1 MSSPLL
7 KLQEASRAF
16 SATEYAVARQILD
29 NPAMVEDLSVHE
41 LAKQT
46 FASPSTV
53 VRMCVHAGYSGYKE
67 FRKAVA
73 SELLLRQQNRTVE
86 HRELERSD
94 SLEEIV
100 EKVTYK
106 NILSLEQTKSLVD
119 IDVLEKCL
127 EMIAGAR
134 YIYLFGLGASLCTAK
149 DAQLKFMRMNKP
161 CFVHEDWHSQLLC
174 ARNAT
179 DEDLGIV
186 FSYSGQTEEVI
197 ECMKAMKANKCP
209 IIAITRC
216 VSTPVFN
223 MADQKLYT
231 TANEAIFRSG
241 AMSSRVSQLN
251 LVDILCTALANSRY
265 EQLMDQFARTHIHKP
280 EYPSEQEI

>member
-1 MSSPLL
+1 MDV
-7 KLQEASRAF
+7 KVLQACVDMIREAR
-16 SATEYAVARQILD
+16 
-29 NPAMVEDLSVHE
+29 
-41 LAKQT
+41 
-46 FASPSTV
+46 V
-53 VRMCVHAGYSGYKE
+53 V
-67 FRKAVA
+67 
-73 SELLLRQQNRTVE
+73 
-86 HRELERSD
+86 
-94 SLEEIV
+94 
-100 EKVTYK
+100 
-106 NILSLEQTKSLVD
+106 
-119 IDVLEKCL
+119 
-127 EMIAGAR
+127 
-134 YIYLFGLGASLCTAK
+134 YLFGLGASLCAAK
-149 DAQLKFMRMNKP
+149 DAYLKFLRLNKI
-161 CFVHEDWHSQLLC
+161 CIINEDWHSQLLC

-251 LVDILCTALANSRY
+251 IVDILCTALANSRY

-280 EYPSEQEI
+280 EYPSGQEI

>member
-67 FRKAVA
+67 FRKAVV

-100 EKVTYK
+100 
-106 NILSLEQTKSLVD
+106 D
-119 IDVLEKCL
+119 
-127 EMIAGAR
+127 GAR
-134 YIYLFGLGASLCTAK
+134 FEDEVFLLSEDAPELNKLLTDLAAEAVNSEASFISVYYGEDVSEE
-149 DAQLKFMRMNKP
+149 DAQA
-161 CFVHEDWHSQLLC
+161 V
-174 ARNAT
+174 
-179 DEDLGIV
+179 G
-186 FSYSGQTEEVI
+186 
-197 ECMKAMKANKCP
+197 
-209 IIAITRC
+209 
-216 VSTPVFN
+216 
-223 MADQKLYT
+223 
-231 TANEAIFRSG
+231 AIFQNACPDAEISVLSG
-241 AMSSRVSQLN
+241 GQPVYYYLISF
-251 LVDILCTALANSRY
+251 
-265 EQLMDQFARTHIHKP
+265 E
-280 EYPSEQEI
+280 